1 MGFLLDSN
9 VLIDLE
15 RGRIELEPHIALRED
30 EEFFLS
36 VITASEL
43 LHGVFHA
50 QKPEQKNRRSAFV
63 EAVLDRFPILD
74 IDLSVARIHAQL
86 WAQMESEGNMIGL
99 HGSWIAATALAH
111 GLTLVTANLD
121 EFNRIPGLVCE
132 SWLE

>member
-43 LHGVFHA
+43 LHGVFRA

-99 HGSWIAATALAH
+99 HDSWIAATALAH